1 MGFRIS
7 NILFI
12 LFSPRQ
18 MSAVTLPYAP
28 WKAAALRALTCFI
41 LYLAGWASVWPG
53 SESTGVW
60 LFIVACVAGG
70 WGLAKESWQDLRAF
84 KLEIHFLMFA
94 AAVASA
100 VLGQWPEAALLLGAF
115 LRVRSAGRLRGRAG
129 ARHDGPHHARTTDS
143 GRSPHH
149 LRREHLR

>member
-1 MGFRIS
+1 
-7 NILFI
+7 
-12 LFSPRQ
+12 

-100 VLGQWPEAALLLGAF
+100 VLGQWPGAALLLVLFSGSEA
-115 LRVRSAGRLRGRAG
+115 LQGYVAELVPGMMQAGRHVAMVG
-129 ARHDGPHHARTTDS
+129 DVSMT
-143 GRSPHH
+143 SPPT
-149 LRREHLR
+149 LRRRLASR